1 MAYPYLRQAQDCL
14 AKQLLARVV
23 GQQQLLHLVG
33 HHLQGQ
39 LHQQQIMTGKQNE
52 KTVFDSPKEKLRA
65 RFKKCNIS

>member
-23 GQQQLLHLVG
+23 GQQQLLHLIG

-39 LHQQQIMTGKQNE
+39 LHQPTANNDRKA
-52 KTVFDSPKEKLRA
+52 KRKYSF
-65 RFKKCNIS
+65 

>member
-23 GQQQLLHLVG
+23 GQQQLLHFVG

-39 LHQQQIMTGKQNE
+39 LYQPTANHDWKAKRKYI
-52 KTVFDSPKEKLRA
+52 F
-65 RFKKCNIS
+65 